1 MFINLGSLIMLYH
14 PGFEALREVA
24 RQGSFIKAARAL
36 GVSGPAVS
44 KQIKNLEARLNMV
57 LLHRTTRAVTLT
69 EAGQS
74 LTEILNRSGGE
85 VESLLEQLSLGQD
98 RPFGRLKMNVPMS
111 FGEMFLHKPIADYA
125 ATYPDVVIDVDFDDK
140 RVHLVEEGYDLV
152 VRIGVLEDSG
162 LFARRVGDCPIYLCA
177 TPDFLERH
185 GTPQTPDALSALP
198 AVIYSNDPA
207 GSMLTYRDADGAN
220 GSVPLRPHFYANSA
234 GMMREACLRG
244 VGIALLPAFCCES
257 HLQSG
262 TLIRLLPAF
271 DTSPDRGIY
280 VVYPD
285 RRFLPLKVRAFIDIL
300 ESRLGKTTS

>member
-1 MFINLGSLIMLYH
+1 MLYH

-24 RQGSFIKAARAL
+24 RKGSFIKAARAL
-36 GVSGPAVS
+36 GVSGPAIS

-69 EAGQS
+69 EAGQR
-74 LTEILNRSGGE
+74 LTEILNRSSGE
-85 VESLLEQLSLGQD
+85 VESLLERLSLGQD

-140 RVHLVEEGYDLV
+140 RVHLVEDGYDLV

-177 TPDFLERH
+177 TPDFLARH
-185 GTPQTPDALSALP
+185 GTPQTSDALSALP
-198 AVIYSNDPA
+198 AIIYSNDPA
-207 GSMLTYRDADGAN
+207 GSILSYRDADGTN

-244 VGIALLPAFCCES
+244 VGIALLPSFCCES

-262 TLIRLLPAF
+262 TLMRLLPAIE
-271 DTSPDRGIY
+271 TSPDRGIH

-300 ESRLGKTTS
+300 ENRLGKTTR